1 MYKEDI
7 YKKPVMNTN
16 IKYFLL
22 FISIILFT
30 ASSFSQVKSGDSVV
44 INKQDTLPH
53 ATFYFYRSFVP
64 AIMKSVKKI
73 PIYVNDSLI
82 YNLKANNYISLKIFK
97 EGKYNVAVDKK
108 GDTDTQVKVKFGK
121 EYFFKCDGLGGFL
134 NFRTTIES
142 VTPDI
147 GKKETGVLTNE

>member
-1 MYKEDI
+1 M
-7 YKKPVMNTN
+7 
-16 IKYFLL
+16 KYLIFFISLL
-22 FISIILFT
+22 FFT
-30 ASSFSQVKSGDSVV
+30 ATSFSQINTSDSALTK
-44 INKQDTLPH
+44 KQDTLPH

-82 YNLKANNYISLKIFK
+82 YNLKANNYIALKIFK

-108 GDTDTQVKVKFGK
+108 GNTDTQVKVKFGK

-134 NFRTTIES
+134 NFRTTIEA